1 MFNSKLQSNFV
12 YVLKESGLLHC
23 PQFYRDLRFTVAI
36 LAGIVVLLL
45 VHEWVPVFSS
55 DLTLHLQLL
64 ISVLIWQ
71 PLVEELLFRGIIQ
84 GQLSRQGWGQ
94 HARFSITAANVVTS
108 ILFVALHMF
117 NNSPVWSLSVFI
129 PSLIYG
135 YFRDRF
141 NSVYPSM
148 ILHSSYNAMVI
159 LGIYLMNE
167 Q

>member
-1 MFNSKLQSNFV
+1 MFNAKLQSNLV
-12 YVLKESGLLHC
+12 HILKESGLLHC
-23 PQFYRDLRFTVAI
+23 PQFYRDIRFTVAI
-36 LAGIVVLLL
+36 LAGIVVLFL

-55 DLTLHLQLL
+55 TPVLHLKLL

-71 PLVEELLFRGIIQ
+71 PLIEELLFRGIIQ

-94 HARFSITAANVVTS
+94 HALFNITIANVVTS
-108 ILFVALHMF
+108 VLFVALHMF
-117 NNSPVWSLSVFI
+117 NNSPVWSLTIFI
-129 PSLIYG
+129 PSLVYG

-148 ILHSSYNAMVI
+148 LLHSSYNAMVV
-159 LGIYLMNE
+159 LGIYFMNE